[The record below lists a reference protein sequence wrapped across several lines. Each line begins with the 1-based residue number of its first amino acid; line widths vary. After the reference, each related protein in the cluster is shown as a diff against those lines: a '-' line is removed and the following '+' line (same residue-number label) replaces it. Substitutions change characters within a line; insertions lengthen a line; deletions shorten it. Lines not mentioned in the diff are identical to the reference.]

1 MIVSLSKPGLI
12 RGAFNSV
19 NQTKLTPDMTR
30 STVGVGGY
38 AALDQTYRSSFCST
52 VNTVSWVDLM
62 TNSDETISDIEAL
75 ICSALCK
82 DKDKDKDKDKCKC
95 NDKMHVW
102 QFTSN
107 SRKHLTFSKVVY
119 RVGDHFK
126 KHTDT
131 KNDLTLIVIPAGT
144 YEAGILHIYN
154 GDIKHSFK
162 SDPVND
168 QIVIFSAYLLH
179 ESTEVTSGSKLI
191 YKTSLSLYSHLVEDA
206 IKLVCPDPINITTPV
221 DTSSLKERLNEE
233 INRLKI
239 KLATVQAEKDAIDNN
254 TLTNKIISWIGQ
266 LPGPVESTDITE
278 VKNGHVIVGESDGEV
293 QLFLREIS
301 EKFNIRKIR
310 GFVQLTARE
319 SDEYDC
325 RISLNMGEEG
335 ISGDLDEHCY
345 TYLQTAEDIERI
357 VTDEDYK
364 PNHLSVYNDQDYNN
378 LSVYQVALYL
388 INRK

>member
-1 MIVSLSKPGLI
+1 MIVSLSKPGLV
-12 RGAFNSV
+12 RGAFNAP
-19 NQTKLTPDMTR
+19 NQSKLTSNMSR

-38 AALDQTYRSSFCST
+38 AALDQTYRSSYTST
-52 VNTVSWVDLM
+52 VNTVSWADLM
-62 TNSDETISDIEAL
+62 VNSNETIADLEAL
-75 ICSALCK
+75 ICSCLCK
-82 DKDKDKDKDKCKC
+82 SKCKC
-95 NDKMHVW
+95 KDNLHIR
-102 QFTSN
+102 QFNPKSSTY
-107 SRKHLTFSKVVY
+107 LTFTKVVY
-119 RVGDHFK
+119 REGDHFK

-131 KNDLTLIVIPAGT
+131 TNDLTLIVIPAGT

-179 ESTEVTSGSKLI
+179 ESTEVTGGSKLI

-233 INRLKI
+233 INSLKI

-254 TLTNKIISWIGQ
+254 ILTDKIISWIGQ
-266 LPGPVESTDITE
+266 LPGPVESTDISEAKT
-278 VKNGHVIVGESDGEV
+278 GHVIVGESDGEV

-319 SDEYDC
+319 SDEYEC

-345 TYLQTAEDIERI
+345 TYLQTAKDIERI
-357 VTDEDYK
+357 VTDEDYT

-388 INRK
+388 INRKYN